1 MTSNILGLVFILLVV
16 CVSLYLYNTK
26 NPDFQLKCVV
36 STVNGE
42 KYCVRDR
49 EKLTEASDMLA
60 RTVDKLTELISFLQQ
75 KYGDD
80 ERTTRLANGF
90 NSNKISE
97 ILPTSVHTAYSED
110 KGKKTAFC
118 LTRNSKGE
126 EDNNNLIDQQTLTFV
141 ALHELSHVCTVSV
154 GHEEEFW
161 ENFRWVLEKAKEAG
175 VHNPVDYEK
184 KPTKYCG
191 MKIASNPFF
200 DRKPETG

>member
-1 MTSNILGLVFILLVV
+1 
-16 CVSLYLYNTK
+16 LYTTK
-26 NPDFQLKCVV
+26 NTDFELKCVV

-42 KYCVRDR
+42 KYCIRDR
-49 EKLTEASDMLA
+49 EKLEEASDLLA
-60 RTVDKLTELISFLQQ
+60 KTVDKLNSVISFL
-75 KYGDD
+75 KENYGED
-80 ERTTRLANGF
+80 ERTTRLVNGF
-90 NSNKISE
+90 DSKKITE

-118 LTRNSKGE
+118 LTRNSKSE
-126 EDNNNLIDQQTLTFV
+126 KDNNNLIDEETLTFV

-191 MKIASNPFF
+191 MKIISNPYFE
-200 DRKPETG
+200 RESVK